1 MVLSDALIMSA
12 LRDGKIKIDPWQMED
27 VQPASVDLHLHNLI
41 QIYVGNAAAGD
52 RLDLRKPA
60 ESFLREHKLVE
71 DLPYW
76 LNPGQF
82 ILASTEEWIT
92 LSPDIV
98 ARLEGKSSLGRV
110 GLDIHATA
118 GYVDPGWDGRLTL
131 EISNKAPVPV
141 SLYVGM
147 SICQISFI
155 EMSAPALRPYGSS
168 SLNSKYQGQTKATG
182 SRYHQEFKDAG

>member
-1 MVLSDALIMSA
+1 MILPDVLIMA
-12 LRDGKIKIDPWQMED
+12 AIRDEKIKIAPWRMEN
-27 VQPASVDLHLHNLI
+27 VQPASVDLHLHDVI
-41 QIYVGNAAAGD
+41 QVYGGNMTAGD

-60 ESFLREHKLVE
+60 DSFLREHKLTDDV
-71 DLPYW
+71 PYW

-92 LSPDIV
+92 LSSSVV

-131 EISNKAPVPV
+131 EISNKAPIPV
-141 SLYVGM
+141 SLYAGM
-147 SICQISFI
+147 PVCQISFI
-155 EMSAPALRPYGSS
+155 EMAAAALRPYGSS

-182 SRYHQEFKDAG
+182 SLYYKEFEHDC